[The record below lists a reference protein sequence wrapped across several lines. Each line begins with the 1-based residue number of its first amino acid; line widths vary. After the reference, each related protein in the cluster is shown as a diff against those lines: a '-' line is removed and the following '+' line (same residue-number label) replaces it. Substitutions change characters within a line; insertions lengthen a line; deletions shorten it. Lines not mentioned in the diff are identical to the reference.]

1 MDMPQEFLEM
11 VKSDIDRIDNIANA
25 SIGELLKL
33 HRELDGKYQA
43 CIKEWRAGMWG
54 SNVESTQI
62 YYTSIQDS
70 RESLYENL
78 QMMKAKLQTFRFRMN
93 SISTSE
99 TQSPQIN
106 VTTNVNI
113 TITFDEVRRKI
124 EDMTALSQKETDEAI
139 EKVNDLEA
147 ISKENISRKSKWEK
161 VKPIIAYAMDKG
173 ADLGI
178 AILTLIVQMKLGM

>member
-1 MDMPQEFLEM
+1 MEMPQEFLDM
-11 VKSDIDRIDNIANA
+11 VKSDIDRIDNVANA